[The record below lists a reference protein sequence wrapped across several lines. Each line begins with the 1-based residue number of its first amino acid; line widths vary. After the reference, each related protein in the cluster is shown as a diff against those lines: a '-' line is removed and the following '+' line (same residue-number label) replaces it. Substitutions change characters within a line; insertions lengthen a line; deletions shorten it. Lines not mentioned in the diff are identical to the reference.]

1 MLPSSSSTSNLGRLA
16 TTAVELALFEVQSK
30 REALPWDWA
39 RAFGVALAFPR
50 AESGCC
56 FWQRSDVDDELSP
69 LVATGLEDGPPG
81 SAFPNRHHDGGQ
93 GLLFGCLLEDP

>member
-1 MLPSSSSTSNLGRLA
+1 M
-16 TTAVELALFEVQSK
+16 ELALFEVQSK
-30 REALPWDWA
+30 REALPWDYA

-56 FWQRSDVDDELSP
+56 FWRRSDVDDELSP

-93 GLLFGCLLEDP
+93 GLLFGCLLEGS